1 MNGLDL
7 PLVNACLNGLSAVLL
22 TLGLVLIRQGR
33 REAHQ
38 RCMVGALIT
47 STVFLIGYL
56 VHKILVVKGVHTP
69 FPGPPSLQTAYRAM
83 LGSHIV
89 LAMAVVPLALVTV
102 TRGFRDR
109 IEQHKRIARWT
120 WPIWMYV
127 SVTGVLVYLAL
138 YVIWRPAR

>member
-1 MNGLDL
+1 MKGLDL
-7 PLVNACLNGLSAVLL
+7 PLVNACLNGFSAVLL
-22 TLGLVLIRQGR
+22 TLGLVFIRQGR

-47 STVFLIGYL
+47 SSVFLVGYL
-56 VHKILVVKGVHTP
+56 VHKIFVVKGVHTP
-69 FPGPPSLQTAYRAM
+69 FPGPVNLQTVYRVM

-109 IEQHKRIARWT
+109 LEQHKKIARWT

-138 YVIWRPAR
+138 YVIWPPVR